1 MDDRV
6 SRLISLL
13 FEKESTLQEL
23 LQLLEEE
30 RNSLL
35 QHDMDKLQSLA
46 KKKQELYDRLTGSAR
61 LCRQI
66 IDQLATELG
75 FTGAHNL
82 SPLLQ
87 SLPQQQREILQ
98 GLQRR
103 LLELGSAMLKL
114 SSLNGHLIKGALLT
128 VTRSLEFFGRIFNR
142 SNTYGASGRLVG
154 GASGPRLL
162 RREA

>member
-1 MDDRV
+1 MEDRV

-13 FEKESTLQEL
+13 SEKESALQEL

-30 RNSLL
+30 RNCLL
-35 QHDMDKLQSLA
+35 QHDMEKLQSQA
-46 KKKQELYDRLTGSAR
+46 KKKLELYDRLTGSAR
-61 LCRQI
+61 LCRQL
-66 IDQLATELG
+66 IDQLGAELG
-75 FTGAHNL
+75 VAGAHNL

-87 SLPQQQREILQ
+87 RLPQPQRETLQ

-103 LLELGSAMLKL
+103 LLVLGSAMLQL

-142 SNTYGASGRLVG
+142 GNTYGASGRLVG